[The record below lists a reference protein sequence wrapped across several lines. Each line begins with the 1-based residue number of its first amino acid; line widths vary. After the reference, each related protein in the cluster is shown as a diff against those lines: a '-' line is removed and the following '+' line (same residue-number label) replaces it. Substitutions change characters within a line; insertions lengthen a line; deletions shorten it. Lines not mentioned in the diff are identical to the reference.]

1 MIRLG
6 RDQEKQSLSREK
18 KLEGILAMTF
28 DPMVKIELEKIVE
41 EIRGLQQRIARLE
54 KPDARKQ
61 SNPGCR
67 KPRVKRT
74 ITGGDRA

>member
-6 RDQEKQSLSREK
+6 RDQENESLSREK
-18 KLEGILAMTF
+18 NLEEILAMTF

-41 EIRGLQQRIARLE
+41 EIRGLQQRISRLE
-54 KPDARKQ
+54 KLDARKQ

-67 KPRVKRT
+67 MHRVRRT
-74 ITGGDRA
+74 ITGGNRA